1 MEFGC
6 LGRTVTDQTFY
17 AIWIL
22 SFGLYLLIYTYWIP
36 LRTQEKIES
45 WLMSTESDETL
56 LSSLEVITK
65 KIREQMLID
74 FEEFMLPQARENL
87 QKFWA
92 GAMGNAAKELKNS
105 DQGAGLSLLHSL
117 TSELE
122 GQPWYIQALGSK
134 LLPAITEA
142 AKTQTK
148 PKETQILGMGLQK

>member
-1 MEFGC
+1 
-6 LGRTVTDQTFY
+6 
-17 AIWIL
+17 L

-45 WLMSTESDETL
+45 WLRSEESDETL
-56 LSSLEVITK
+56 LMSLEVITK
-65 KIREQMLID
+65 RIREQMLVD

-92 GAMGNAAKELKNS
+92 GAMGAAAKEMKNS
-105 DQGAGLSLLHSL
+105 EEGAGLSMLHNIA
-117 TSELE
+117 SELD

-142 AKTQTK
+142 VKKQ
-148 PKETQILGMGLQK
+148 PKSTEKQIIGMGLQE

>member
-1 MEFGC
+1 MNDA
-6 LGRTVTDQTFY
+6 TVA

-36 LRTQEKIES
+36 LRTQQRIEQ
-45 WLMSTESDETL
+45 WLRSEESDETL
-56 LSSLEVITK
+56 LMSLEVITK
-65 KIREQMLID
+65 RIREQMLID

-87 QKFWA
+87 KKFWA

-105 DQGAGLSLLHSL
+105 EEGAGMSMLHNL
-117 TSELE
+117 ASELD

-142 AKTQTK
+142 AKKQPKSAETQT
-148 PKETQILGMGLQK
+148 LGMGLQK

>member
-1 MEFGC
+1 MNET
-6 LGRTVTDQTFY
+6 TVA

-36 LRTQEKIES
+36 LRTQQRIEQ
-45 WLMSTESDETL
+45 WLRSEESDETL
-56 LSSLEVITK
+56 LMSLEVITK
-65 KIREQMLID
+65 RIREQMLID

-105 DQGAGLSLLHSL
+105 DEGAGLSLMHNI
-117 TSELE
+117 TKELE
-122 GQPWYIQALGSK
+122 NQPYYIQMLGAK
-134 LLPAITEA
+134 LLPAIADA

>member
-1 MEFGC
+1 M
-6 LGRTVTDQTFY
+6 TDAMFA

-36 LRTQEKIES
+36 LRTQQRIEQ
-45 WLMSTESDETL
+45 WLRSEESDETL
-56 LSSLEVITK
+56 LMSLEVITK
-65 KIREQMLID
+65 RIREQMLID

-87 QKFWA
+87 QKFWS

-105 DQGAGLSLLHSL
+105 DEGAGLSMLHNIA
-117 TSELE
+117 SELD

-142 AKTQTK
+142 VKKQ
-148 PKETQILGMGLQK
+148 PKSTEKQIIGMGLQE